1 MMSKQKDSAIPLV
14 AVLLATNEPTKYIKE
29 QLESIKL
36 QENVRTII
44 YWGDYGSSLSAKEN
58 VRKLLKGFE
67 YREYEILNSGPAANF
82 FFLLEQT
89 VEDYVAF
96 ADQDDVWLPNK
107 LTNQV
112 NLLQNTPG
120 IPSLAHSNSELL
132 VGHRRLP
139 KRSRCN
145 NHDFFS
151 LAITNCCQGCTIMI
165 NDAAKRKILSSL
177 PAEVIWHDWWMGLVV
192 SLTGHI
198 YFGVNTEVLY
208 RIHKNNAIG
217 IPRGWKRIQ
226 NYLMRPSGLIAYQI
240 EEAIIRFD
248 NHNPLLKEEYAQLR
262 EMTSIER
269 KRRLI
274 SNLKFLRAQSRNL
287 DEVFLRIAWIIKR
300 P

>member
-1 MMSKQKDSAIPLV
+1 MINQKVSAIPLV
-14 AVLLATNEPTKYIKE
+14 AVLLATNEPTEYIKE

-44 YWGDYGSSLSAKEN
+44 YWGDYGSTPSVKEN
-58 VRKLLKGFE
+58 VRNLLKEFE

-82 FFLLEQT
+82 FFLLKQT

-107 LTNQV
+107 LANQV

-120 IPSLAHSNSELL
+120 VPSLAHSNSELL
-132 VGHRRLP
+132 VGHRRLS
-139 KRSRCN
+139 KISRCT

-165 NDAAKRKILSSL
+165 NDSAKRKILSSL

-198 YFGVNTEVLY
+198 YYEVNTEVLY
-208 RIHKNNAIG
+208 RIHKSNTIG
-217 IPRGWKRIQ
+217 WPSRWKRIY
-226 NYLMRPSGLIAYQI
+226 NYLIQPSGLIAYQI
-240 EEAIIRFD
+240 EEAISRFD
-248 NHNPLLKEEYAQLR
+248 NGNPLLKEEFAQLI
-262 EMTSIER
+262 EMTSIDW

-274 SNLKFLRAQSRNL
+274 SNLKFLRAKSINL
-287 DEVFLRIAWIIKR
+287 DKVFLSIAWIIKR

>member
-1 MMSKQKDSAIPLV
+1 MSKQNDSAIPLV
-14 AVLLATNEPTKYIKE
+14 AVLLATNEPTEYIKE
-29 QLESIKL
+29 QLESIRL
-36 QENVRTII
+36 QNNVRTII
-44 YWGDYGSSLSAKEN
+44 YWGDYGSSPSAKEN

-67 YREYEILNSGPAANF
+67 YREYEILDSGPAANF

-132 VGHRRLP
+132 VGHRRLS

-165 NDAAKRKILSSL
+165 NKAAKRKICSSL
-177 PAEVIWHDWWMGLVV
+177 PTKVIWHDWWMGLVV

-198 YFGVNTEVLY
+198 YFDVNTEVLY
-208 RIHKNNAIG
+208 RIHKSNTIG
-217 IPRGWKRIQ
+217 IPNRWKRIH
-226 NYLMRPSGLIAYQI
+226 NYLVRPSGLIAYQI
-240 EEAIIRFD
+240 EEAISRFD
-248 NHNPLLKEEYAQLR
+248 NGNALLKEEYAQLH
-262 EMTSIER
+262 EMTSIDW

-274 SNLKFLRAQSRNL
+274 SNLKFLRAKSRNL